1 MKVELLSHTPQPER
15 LIAAASRL
23 CYSAAGLEDLMDA
36 LTPQKAADQVRL
48 LASMGHE
55 SPMEHI
61 TFTFGVEGVS
71 RSLLA
76 QLTRHRIASYSVQ
89 SQRYVEEA
97 GVFDYVTPPQI
108 AQLPEARAE
117 FEAVMAQIAE
127 HYHHLT
133 ELLYERQLAALPEE
147 QRREKSACTAARK
160 RAIEDARYVL
170 PNACDTKLIFTMN
183 ARSLFNFFRHRC
195 CNRAQWEIRRLAEEM
210 FRLVYAAAP
219 TVFEGAGPACVRE
232 GRCPEGKMSCGR
244 MEEMRRRYAA
254 FREGEG

>member
-1 MKVELLSHTPQPER
+1 MNQRFSFNQGWRFARGYWPKAVDPAYPTEALATWDPVTLPHTPRYEPYANGDNPTFQGQVMYRKHFP
-15 LIAAASRL
+15 
-23 CYSAAGLEDLMDA
+23 
-36 LTPQKAADQVRL
+36 TPQCHGKL
-48 LASMGHE
+48 
-55 SPMEHI
+55 
-61 TFTFGVEGVS
+61 
-71 RSLLA
+71 
-76 QLTRHRIASYSVQ
+76 
-89 SQRYVEEA
+89 
-97 GVFDYVTPPQI
+97 VF
-108 AQLPEARAE
+108 LE

-210 FRLVYAAAP
+210 FRLVYAVAP